1 MNVFWA
7 AWLAVLVVYVVVP
20 GPVGLSPAGYGLLL
34 TVMFRH
40 YSGMPG
46 ATPTAEL
53 PGPFVA
59 AMRATFAACLVLMA
73 LALAASLLRGGR
85 RVQAASLH

>member
-1 MNVFWA
+1 
-7 AWLAVLVVYVVVP
+7 
-20 GPVGLSPAGYGLLL
+20 
-34 TVMFRH
+34 
-40 YSGMPG
+40 
-46 ATPTAEL
+46 L

-73 LALAASLLRGGR
+73 LALAASLMRGGR